1 MQEQAFPLTQMGH
14 SAFHS
19 EAMLYPEKSPGA
31 LMLLFSLFFMPLL
44 PLNTA
49 QHPLEVIQ
57 DLYLPKFQH
66 IEHLSL

>member
-1 MQEQAFPLTQMGH
+1 MQEQAYPLTQVGH

-19 EAMLYPEKSPGA
+19 EAMMHPEKSPGV
-31 LMLLFSLFFMPLL
+31 LTILFWLFFMPLL

-49 QHPLEVIQ
+49 QHPLEVIK